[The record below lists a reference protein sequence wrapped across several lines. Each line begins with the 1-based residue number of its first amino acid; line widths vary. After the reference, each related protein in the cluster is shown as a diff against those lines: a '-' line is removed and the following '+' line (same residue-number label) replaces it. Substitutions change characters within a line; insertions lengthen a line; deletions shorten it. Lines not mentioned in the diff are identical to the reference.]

1 MPPRA
6 GAVGVEVAF
15 SVATGRSAAAIA
27 AEVAYG
33 TAHAAAAFLAVEVAC
48 VPAVMPAGTSKRSTT
63 QVALWL
69 PW

>member
-6 GAVGVEVAF
+6 AAVGVEVAF
-15 SVATGRSAAAIA
+15 TVATGRSAAMVA

-33 TAHAAAAFLAVEVAC
+33 TAHAAAAFLGAEVAH
-48 VPAVMPAGTSKRSTT
+48 VPAVMPAGTSRRSATG
-63 QVALWL
+63 VEVRM